1 MTNYSDLPTQV
12 CHLTQL
18 AARAAIDD
26 LASVPE
32 LSNLRP
38 YHELCKRLCLA
49 ANAASDLAR
58 FLGDKETAD
67 FTGQVATQLGELA
80 NL

>member
-1 MTNYSDLPTQV
+1 MKNRSDLPTQV

-18 AARAAIDD
+18 AAQAAIDD

-32 LSNLRP
+32 LSDLRP
-38 YHELCKRLCLA
+38 YRELCERLCLA

-58 FLGDKETAD
+58 SLGDREVAD
-67 FTGQVATQLGELA
+67 SIGKIATQLGELA

>member
-1 MTNYSDLPTQV
+1 MKNYSDLPTQV
-12 CHLTQL
+12 CQLTQL

-26 LASVPE
+26 LTSVPE
-32 LSNLRP
+32 LNDLRP
-38 YHELCKRLCLA
+38 YRELCERLYLA

-58 FLGDKETAD
+58 WLGDKETAN
-67 FTGQVATQLGELA
+67 FTSKVADQLGKLA